1 MTRGRLR
8 FRAAALALAILAA
21 FASVGAAPVPARAEE
36 EGGAWRRFLFDDAL
50 AYVHVRSYYRER
62 DRPPPLDNW
71 AAWATGGWV
80 GYETGW
86 LLDTFRVGG
95 VLYTSQPF
103 WAPQDTDGTRLLLP
117 KQTGYSV
124 IGQAYG
130 QLKWR
135 DQLFTG
141 YRQLIDEA
149 EVNPRD
155 NRMTPNTFEAYT
167 LRGRLGEHFSYT
179 AGYVASMKARD
190 EVEFFN
196 MAKVAGAPDDVTAGM
211 WLLGF
216 RYEGIPG
223 LRLRTS
229 AYHVP
234 DILSSSYT
242 EANWTKRVDDD
253 FAVRLSGNFM
263 VQGSTGLHLLT
274 GEAFSTFSAG
284 VRGEL
289 VWGPATLMFIYT
301 NTGTAARYRSPYG
314 VWIGYTKQLMHDFDR
329 AGEQAFKVHVN
340 FDFARLGLP
349 GLLLDGSVTSGRG
362 ALVPNTDLRLPDN
375 TEYNLDVHYRF
386 NFDDRWPDWLK
397 TLSLRGRIGWLDSS
411 LYGYT
416 THATEYRAILNY
428 TYRFEREGRPR

>member
-1 MTRGRLR
+1 VTRGCLNSGAAVLA
-8 FRAAALALAILAA
+8 RALLIV
-21 FASVGAAPVPARAEE
+21 FASVGAWLGPARAEE
-36 EGGAWRRFLFDDAL
+36 GGGALRRFLFDDAL
-50 AYVHVRSYYRER
+50 ALVHVRSYYRER

-95 VLYTSQPF
+95 VVYTSQPF

-117 KQTGYSV
+117 KQTGYTV
-124 IGQAYG
+124 LGQAFA
-130 QLKWR
+130 QLKWH
-135 DQLFTG
+135 DQIFTF
-141 YRQLIDEA
+141 YRQLVDEF

-155 NRMTPNTFEAYT
+155 NRMTPNTFEAYA
-167 LRGRLGEHFSYT
+167 LRGRLGDVTYF
-179 AGYVASMKARD
+179 AGYVASMKGRD
-190 EVEFFN
+190 EVAFYD
-196 MAKVAGAPDDVTAGM
+196 MAKVAGAPEGVSAGM
-211 WLLGF
+211 GLVSL
-216 RYEGIPG
+216 RYDAIPG

-234 DILSSSYT
+234 DILTSSYS
-242 EANWTKRVDDD
+242 EAIWTRQLGDD
-253 FAVRLSGNFM
+253 FGMRLSGNFM

-274 GEAFSTFSAG
+274 GEPFSTFSAG
-284 VRGEL
+284 IRGEL
-289 VWGPATLMFIYT
+289 MWGPANLQFIYT
-301 NTGTAARYRSPYG
+301 NTGTAAQYRSPYG

-329 AGEQAFKVHVN
+329 AGEQAFKVHLN
-340 FDFARLGLP
+340 LDFASVGLP

-362 ALVPNTDLRLPDN
+362 ALVPNSGLQLPDN
-375 TEYNLDVHYRF
+375 TEYNLDLHYRF
-386 NFDDRWPDWLK
+386 NFDERWPDWLK

-416 THATEYRAILNY
+416 THTTEYRAILNY